1 MDNFTKHRL
10 NDEAILR
17 AQQRASHRKPY
28 HNTLPGDPSPARQP
42 RHAHHRPREEWPND
56 AIDPGDLR

>member
-17 AQQRASHRKPY
+17 AQQRASHQKPY
-28 HNTLPGDPSPARQP
+28 HNTLPGDPSRASQP
-42 RHAHHRPREEWPND
+42 RPAHHRPRGDWPND
-56 AIDPGDLR
+56 AIDPGDPR